1 MTTQKKSTPGVFST
15 AEFENRIERARG
27 LMRDRGIDA
36 IVLSSEQNLLYFT
49 GFCTQF
55 FVSPTRPWFFA
66 IPLDGEPCAIVPE
79 LGVGPMTEG
88 TWVRNFRSW
97 ISPNPVD
104 EGVSLVAAYLEEC
117 VPATGR
123 IGFEIGP
130 ESRLGFPVE
139 DFLRIRERIGP
150 RAIVD
155 CQDLVRRLR
164 FVKSPAEIDC
174 LRTVCSIVS
183 DCFARVP
190 LDYRSGDSQ
199 RDIATRFRH
208 QAFSAGIDRIPYLT
222 FDIGPGGYHTAI
234 SEPCSEV
241 PRPGDVFTM
250 DTGCAIRGYFSDFNR
265 NWAIGHADD
274 EARRAYEVLYAATEA
289 GLGAVR
295 PGVRASEIYAAQLE
309 VIEASL
315 PAFSDPSKEPNLAGR
330 FGHGLGLN
338 LTEPPSNS
346 ASDDTVLEAGVV
358 LTIEPTFMFTR
369 SQIMLTEENIVVTDD
384 GYELLSR
391 RAPPELPIIDG

>member
-1 MTTQKKSTPGVFST
+1 MKMRTQTPGVFAV
-15 AEFENRIERARG
+15 AEYETRIEYARR
-27 LMRDRGIDA
+27 LMRERGIDA

-55 FVSPTRPWFFA
+55 FVSPTRPWFFV
-66 IPLDGEPCAIVPE
+66 IPLEDEPCAIVPE

-88 TWVRNFRSW
+88 TWVRNYRSW
-97 ISPNPVD
+97 ISPNPAD
-104 EGVSLVAAYLEEC
+104 EGVSLVAGFLAEH

-139 DFLRIRERIGP
+139 DFLRVRDQVGP

-164 FVKSPAEIDC
+164 FVKSAAEIGC
-174 LRTVCSIVS
+174 LREVCRIVS

-208 QAFSAGIDRIPYLT
+208 QAFSAGIDRVPYLT
-222 FDIGPGGYHTAI
+222 FDAGQGGYRTAI
-234 SEPCSEV
+234 SEPCSDV
-241 PRPGDVFTM
+241 PQPGEVFTM

-274 EARRAYEVLYAATEA
+274 EARRAYEILYEATEA
-289 GLGAVR
+289 GLAAVR
-295 PGVRASEIYAAQLE
+295 PGVRASEIYQAQFE
-309 VIEASL
+309 VIEAAI
-315 PAFSDPSKEPNLAGR
+315 PEFSNPSGQPNLAGR

-346 ASDDTVLEAGVV
+346 PNDDTVLESGVV
-358 LTIEPTFMFTR
+358 LTIEPCFVFTQ
-369 SQIMLTEENIVVTDD
+369 SQLMLTEENIVVTED